1 MSSEK
6 VDAAKVAE
14 GAPKELAS
22 RPKEKKEKAP
32 KPNKN
37 AGLEVHN
44 LRPTPNERLEKNHI
58 NVTL

>member
-6 VDAAKVAE
+6 VDAAKVAT
-14 GAPKELAS
+14 GAPKELVS

-37 AGLEVHN
+37 AGLEVYIG
-44 LRPTPNERLEKNHI
+44 PTSEEAPRKKRK
-58 NVTL
+58 

>member
-1 MSSEK
+1 MSSEN

-37 AGLEVHN
+37 AGLEV
-44 LRPTPNERLEKNHI
+44 RPIP
-58 NVTL
+58 TLGFVRGEVANGLT

>member
-1 MSSEK
+1 MSSEN

-37 AGLEVHN
+37 AGLEVH
-44 LRPTPNERLEKNHI
+44 
-58 NVTL
+58 

>member
-1 MSSEK
+1 MSSEN

-14 GAPKELAS
+14 GPPQELAS

-37 AGLEVHN
+37 AGLEV
-44 LRPTPNERLEKNHI
+44 RGRQDPTCVCALWTQQANI
-58 NVTL
+58 V